1 MSTNPIDEQVVA
13 GINQGKEADF
23 AALYTNYFTYLC
35 TYATSYIF
43 NPGEAE
49 EIVNDIFVGIW
60 KNKEH
65 LTFPVHS
72 FLLRSVHN
80 RCLNYIRSL
89 RTRERV
95 IDEYVEELIRYQEE
109 YCLNTDNPLQL
120 FEIAELQ
127 LQVQKGINALPQ
139 KCRIIFEQYIYN
151 NKTPQEIAD
160 ELGLSINTVRV
171 QIKNAMDKLKQ
182 GLGNLI
188 FVLLLFLLKE

>member
-23 AALYTNYFTYLC
+23 AALYTKYFTYLC

-49 EIVNDIFVGIW
+49 EIVNDIFVSIW
-60 KNKEH
+60 KNKEN

-72 FLLRSVHN
+72 FLLRSVRN

-95 IDEYVEELIRYQEE
+95 IDEYFEELIRYQEE
-109 YCLNTDNPLQL
+109 YCLNTDTPLQL

-127 LQVQKGINALPQ
+127 LQVQKGISALPE
-139 KCRIIFEQYIYN
+139 KCRIIFEHYIYN

-182 GLGNLI
+182 RFGSFI
-188 FVLLLFLLKE
+188 TILLLFLLKE